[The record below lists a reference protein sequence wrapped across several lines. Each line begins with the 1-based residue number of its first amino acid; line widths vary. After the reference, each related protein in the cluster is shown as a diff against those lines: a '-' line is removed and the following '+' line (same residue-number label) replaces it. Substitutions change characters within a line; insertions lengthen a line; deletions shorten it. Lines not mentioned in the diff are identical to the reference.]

1 MDGYDLAYRRQLLSR
16 NAVFGALGPAEIDRV
31 LALGRERRVDDGQVL
46 FRKGEPGSSMMA
58 VLRGRVRIGA
68 YSEDGRE
75 VILNIIEPGGVV
87 GELALLDGRE
97 RSADAA
103 AMGDGA
109 LLVIERRD
117 FLPFLERNPKI
128 ALCLLEVLC
137 ERVRRTSAM
146 VEDIVFLNLP
156 GRLSRLLLKLAE
168 LHGKDAPGGGGR
180 RIDLRLSQRD
190 LGNLVAASRESVNKQ
205 LRAWQDEG
213 LIAFERGAVTLLAP
227 ERLEEL
233 AAAEAGG
240 G

>member
-1 MDGYDLAYRRQLLSR
+1 MDKYDLAYKRQLLAR
-16 NAVFGALGPAEIDRV
+16 HVLFGALGAAEIDRI
-31 LALGRERRVDDGQVL
+31 LALGRERRVDDGRVL
-46 FRKGEPGSSMMA
+46 FKKGEPGSSMMA
-58 VLRGRVRIGA
+58 VLRGRVRIST

-87 GELALLDGRE
+87 GEMALLDGKE
-97 RSADAA
+97 RSADAT

-117 FLPFLERNPKI
+117 FLPFLERNPQI
-128 ALCLLEVLC
+128 TVRLLEVLC
-137 ERVRRTSAM
+137 DRVRRSSAM

-180 RIDLRLSQRD
+180 RIDLKLSQRD
-190 LGNLVAASRESVNKQ
+190 LGNLIATSRESVNKQ

-213 LIAFERGAVTLLAP
+213 LITFERGVITLRAPKKMKALAD
-227 ERLEEL
+227 
-233 AAAEAGG
+233 EAGG
-240 G
+240 

>member
-1 MDGYDLAYRRQLLSR
+1 MDKYDLAYRRQLLSR
-16 NAVFGALGPAEIDRV
+16 NALFGALGPAEIDRV

-97 RSADAA
+97 RSADAT

-117 FLPFLERNPKI
+117 FLPFLERNPRI
-128 ALCLLEVLC
+128 ALRLLEVLC

-168 LHGKDAPGGGGR
+168 LHGKDAAEGGR
-180 RIDLRLSQRD
+180 RIDLKLSQRD

-213 LIAFERGAVTLLAP
+213 LIAFERGTVTLRAP

-233 AAAEAGG
+233 AAEAGG